1 MDDPAQ
7 VVKDDW
13 NTILGELD
21 GIVRETHHLSL
32 MAIGDK
38 DAFEGENFPAL
49 IHFISEIKKEKK
61 NQSWEKIEHFANSAK
76 ENLKFLDETQQ
87 IKMQNRRIDR
97 SFIGTLPKNTDQ
109 IGSSTIEI
117 LNEIPIVLRT
127 INESVEAMLID
138 IKLKL
143 DFSIVKFEKEIID
156 IKHQI
161 ALLEDQITSHTN
173 TVKKGLVSREEQ
185 IIYTQ
190 AYRETYYEIL
200 EKAASY
206 IIRDFSVHSK
216 AFEDVYERYLM
227 KIKNYKE
234 SPAFDDFIKENCS
247 EIEKSINTWLVDGFK
262 AFIQA
267 LKFVRKID
275 DRLSD
280 TKQSHIQ
287 QIKSDLEAQI
297 TDIVTNIVNLLK
309 LEAVLDTDKV
319 KIMKEA
325 SEKVIS
331 AARFFARTV
340 DVVAV
345 NPHEK
350 LIYDEKILRETT
362 NMLTAAFEGTY
373 GKIEQSLDEFIKQI
387 PPSKSTK
394 KYLDIIK
401 ETKENCLG
409 PNNLDDGIKSI
420 PALIE
425 FKNNIDVLLKEIA
438 RDVVDTQEKFIKK
451 IKNINKYIGQTDAI
465 PVPSE
470 DELVKVEKIDLN
482 DSRTLSK
489 VVDLLKESL
498 VETATSISSF
508 EEKIS
513 DGLGIIVNPDLE
525 SKLSRYKRPSYN
537 PTVKQAN
544 SAMNELEGFAK
555 DLTKDTGE
563 AITNYIKDLKKF
575 IVKSPAL
582 ITFLNLLKIIGKEA
596 STGKITLTQITV
608 RLEQAVEEYAKLL
621 ETIITDNSEEIA
633 LIMKDMSKVEIY
645 KDMTLDDF
653 SLKHDELV
661 NNIALDSVAQQKEKT
676 TPELLCKICNG
687 KIVWKEQSYNDMLG
701 LDVLKVRCENSH
713 EDNIIGFASNEEEV
727 EDGTIELKCS
737 KCDSETLIPSK
748 IDLYSKDK
756 LIVTA
761 TCPKNHDTEFN
772 IKKK

>member
-1 MDDPAQ
+1 MDEPVH
-7 VVKDDW
+7 VVRDDW

-21 GIVRETHHLSL
+21 EIVRETHRLSL
-32 MAIGDK
+32 MAMGDK

-61 NQSWEKIEHFANSAK
+61 NQSWEKIERFANLAK
-76 ENLKFLDETQQ
+76 ENLKFLEETQQ

-127 INESVEAMLID
+127 INESIEAMLID

-143 DFSIVKFEKEIID
+143 DFSIVKFEKEVID

-161 ALLEDQITSHTN
+161 ELLDDQIKSHTN
-173 TVKKGLVSREEQ
+173 TGKKGLVSREEQ
-185 IIYTQ
+185 VIYTQ
-190 AYRETYYEIL
+190 AYRETYHAIL

-234 SPAFDDFIKENCS
+234 SPAYDDFIKENCL
-247 EIEKSINTWLVDGFK
+247 EIEKTINTWLIDGFK

-280 TKQSHIQ
+280 TKQSHIK
-287 QIKSDLEAQI
+287 QIKTDLETQI
-297 TDIVTNIVNLLK
+297 NNIITSIEK
-309 LEAVLDTDKV
+309 LQKLDGIIIADKYN
-319 KIMKEA
+319 IIRET

-331 AARFFARTV
+331 IIRFFARTV

-350 LIYDEKILRETT
+350 LIFDEKILRETT
-362 NMLTAAFEGTY
+362 NMLTAGFEGTF
-373 GKIEQSLDEFIKQI
+373 GQIEQTLEEFVKQI

-394 KYLDIIK
+394 KYLDIIR
-401 ETKENCLG
+401 ETKENCYG

-420 PALIE
+420 PTLIE
-425 FKNNIDVLLKEIA
+425 FNQILDILLKEIA

-465 PVPSE
+465 PVPTE
-470 DELVKVEKIDLN
+470 DELVKVDKIDLA

-498 VETATSISSF
+498 VNTATSISSF

-513 DGLGIIVNPDLE
+513 EGLGISVNPDLE
-525 SKLSRYKRPSYN
+525 SKILRYKRPSYN

-555 DLTKDTGE
+555 DLTQDTGE

-582 ITFLNLLKIIGKEA
+582 TTFLNLFKNIGKDA
-596 STGKITLTQITV
+596 STGKITLTQIII

-621 ETIITDNSEEIA
+621 ETIIVDNIDEIA
-633 LIMKDMSKVEIY
+633 LIMKEKSKAEIY

-653 SLKHDELV
+653 SLKHADFV
-661 NNIALDSVAQQKEKT
+661 NNISLDSVAKQKEKAE
-676 TPELLCKICNG
+676 PELLCKICQG

-701 LDVLKVRCENSH
+701 LDVLKVRCENNH
-713 EDNIIGFASNEEEV
+713 EDNIIGFASDKDEV
-727 EDGTIELKCS
+727 KDDIIELKCS
-737 KCDSETLIPSK
+737 KCDSETLIPTK
-748 IDLYSKDK
+748 IDLYTKDK
-756 LIVTA
+756 LVVTT
-761 TCPKNHDTEFN
+761 TCPKNHETEFN